1 MGRGFAVIDLET
13 TGLFPQKHDRI
24 VEVAIVHVS
33 PEGIVEG
40 VWETLVNP
48 MRDMGAQRIH
58 GISAAA
64 VARAPSSAHSPV
76 YRLPS
81 TRPVR
86 SRTTPVSTRGSWP
99 TRCSKPVWPVPST
112 STGCARCSSRAP
124 SCRAIGV
131 SPTAALR
138 SDMRCRTLIAPRRMP
153 SLLRRSFAPISARV
167 TIPHGGMGGSRLGG
181 NGRMSR
187 STRRPGWRARTPTRR
202 RGRFS
207 SGCTWTSRPMPPSMT
222 AP

>member
-64 VARAPSSAHSPV
+64 AARAPEFGE
-76 YRLPS
+76 L
-81 TRPVR
+81 
-86 SRTTPVSTRGSWP
+86 
-99 TRCSKPVWPVPST
+99 
-112 STGCARCSSRAP
+112 AP
-124 SCRAIGV
+124 S
-131 SPTAALR
+131 
-138 SDMRCRTLIAPRRMP
+138 IA
-153 SLLRRSFAPISARV
+153 SLLRGRVPVAHNASFDARFLAHSMEQAGLVCPDHAYWMCTMQLAGTFLPGNRSLADCSAA
-167 TIPHGGMGGSRLGG
+167 IGYAMQNAH
-181 NGRMSR
+181 
-187 STRRPGWRARTPTRR
+187 RASADALAAAALLRAYIL
-202 RGRFS
+202 S
-207 SGCTWTSRPMPPSMT
+207 LIHI
-222 AP
+222 